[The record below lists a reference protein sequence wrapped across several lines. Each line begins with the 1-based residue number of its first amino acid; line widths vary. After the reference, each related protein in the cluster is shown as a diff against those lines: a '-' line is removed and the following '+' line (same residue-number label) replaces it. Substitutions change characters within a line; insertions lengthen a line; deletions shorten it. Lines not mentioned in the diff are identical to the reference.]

1 MTIRLK
7 DLNFTLQLLS
17 RITGR
22 EDLHV
27 ERGSRLY
34 GRQWKLVERNE
45 FGGEGIILSA
55 SSSTELL
62 SLLDAYRRGYMDA
75 GRKE

>member
-1 MTIRLK
+1 MTVRLK
-7 DLNFTLQLLS
+7 DLNFTLQLIS

-22 EDLHV
+22 ENLHI

-34 GRQWKLVERNE
+34 GRQWKIVEKNE

-55 SSSTELL
+55 SSAKELL
-62 SLLDAYRRGYMDA
+62 SLLDAYRRGYMD
-75 GRKE
+75 GRRKE

>member
-1 MTIRLK
+1 MTVRLK
-7 DLNFTLQLLS
+7 DLNFTLQHLS

-22 EDLHV
+22 ENLHV

-34 GRQWKLVERNE
+34 GRLWKLIERSE

-55 SSSTELL
+55 PSAKELL
-62 SLLDAYRRGYMDA
+62 FLLDAYRRGYMDA
-75 GRKE
+75 GRQV